1 MRYLTSDIIF
11 TAFSSPINDGVIVVD
26 DEGKIVDLLDNKR
39 QVDSA
44 NLEYIKGALSPGFIN
59 THCHL

>member
-44 NLEYIKGALSPGFIN
+44 NLEYIKVLFVLDLLTPIVI
-59 THCHL
+59 